1 MEHPRFKDIMRNY
14 VNRQLR
20 NQDQD
25 QFGLE
30 AIIARA
36 KEKYSDLDIRLNTN
50 DENIVTDMFFAF
62 TNDRER
68 CNIFSERIR

>member
-1 MEHPRFKDIMRNY
+1 MEHPRFKDIIRNY